1 VEGNPVIERR
11 NCGGCGEPLPLPFLD
26 LGCTPLANSY
36 GDMDEP
42 DVAEFRAP
50 LAVAFC
56 EACCLVQLTHVV
68 PPEHLFRSYAYFS
81 SYSSSYLRHAEEMAR
96 SLVGRYHLGSRHLV
110 LEIASND
117 GYLLQYFQQLG
128 VPVLGIDPAANVA
141 AEARK
146 KGIPTWTRFFDRALL
161 PELERKAG
169 KADLIIGNNV
179 LAHVPGINGFLGAVR
194 DALRDDGHAV
204 FEFPYLGDLLDKG
217 EFDTIYHEHVYYF
230 SLSAVGN
237 LAQRAGLQLLDVSR
251 QDVHGGSLRVV
262 LGRKAYVP
270 PSSAVTAMLQ
280 QERISGLRS
289 ASRFRD
295 FSKVVS
301 RQRADFV
308 ALIEGLRRSSYRVAA
323 YGAPAKGNT
332 LLNTCGIDRNSIEF
346 TVDRSPHKQGLRLP
360 GSGIPIFSPE
370 SLLQRQPDYAIIL
383 PWNLA
388 GEIVLQEAEYLR
400 RGGRFIVPIP
410 SPKIISAASA

>member
-1 VEGNPVIERR
+1 
-11 NCGGCGEPLPLPFLD
+11 
-26 LGCTPLANSY
+26 
-36 GDMDEP
+36 MDGAE
-42 DVAEFRAP
+42 VSEFRVP
-50 LAVAFC
+50 LMVAFC
-56 EACCLVQLTHVV
+56 EACCLVQLAYII

-96 SLVGRYHLGSRHLV
+96 SLVESYHLGSRHLV

-128 VPVLGIDPAANVA
+128 VRVLGIDPAANVA

-146 KGIPTWTRFFDRALL
+146 KGIPTWNHFFDRALL

-169 KADLIIGNNV
+169 RAALIIGNNV
-179 LAHVPGINGFLGAVR
+179 LAHVPGINDFLAAVR
-194 DALRDDGHAV
+194 DALQDDGHAV
-204 FEFPYLGDLLDKG
+204 FEFPYVGDLLDKG
-217 EFDTIYHEHVYYF
+217 AFDTIYHEHVYYF
-230 SLSAVGN
+230 SLSAIGY
-237 LAQRAGLQLLDVSR
+237 LARRAGLQLLDVSR
-251 QDVHGGSLRVV
+251 QDLQGGSLRVV
-262 LGRKAYVP
+262 LGKKASVP
-270 PSSAVTAMLQ
+270 PSSAVTAMLE
-280 QERISGLRS
+280 QERVSGLQNGI
-289 ASRFRD
+289 RFRD
-295 FSKVVS
+295 FSDAVS
-301 RQRADFV
+301 QQRAAFV
-308 ALIEGLRRSSYRVAA
+308 ELIERLRRSSHRVAA

-346 TVDRSPHKQGLRLP
+346 TVDRSPHKQGHRLP

-370 SLLQRQPDYAIIL
+370 SLLQRQPDYTIIL

-400 RGGRFIVPIP
+400 RGGKFIVPIP